1 VREAGGAGD
10 REEERI
16 ASRIA
21 DDGLGAG
28 DSVSGLPLRASE
40 LRAARPA
47 FLAPPTRIELTW
59 WVVFAG

>member
-1 VREAGGAGD
+1 
-10 REEERI
+10 
-16 ASRIA
+16 
-21 DDGLGAG
+21 
-28 DSVSGLPLRASE
+28 